1 MHLFQLTKNNFFLL
15 TSLNKKIMAKYSK
28 GAQKAVKSAMKRM
41 EKGTLKSGNSNKKVT
56 NPKQAIAIGL
66 SEAKEKGAK
75 VPAKK
80 AASKN
85 APPKKAAAKKATT
98 KNSKP
103 PVKAAAKKTATTK
116 KAIAKKAPV
125 KKAAAKKKASEKE
138 MPKDKNLSVIEP
150 LMGNQGFPIPAKS
163 ASSVE
168 EKSPVIPLK
177 VEDPIMKV
185 DKNLLKRVTTKRD
198 PQHNI
203 QLSQSKSPIRPS
215 GKKPLFN
222 R

>member
-1 MHLFQLTKNNFFLL
+1 
-15 TSLNKKIMAKYSK
+15 MAKYSK

-80 AASKN
+80 AAKKT
-85 APPKKAAAKKATT
+85 APKKAVAKKTTT
-98 KNSKP
+98 KSSKK
-103 PVKAAAKKTATTK
+103 PVKVAAKKTAPTK
-116 KAIAKKAPV
+116 KVVAKKAPV
-125 KKAAAKKKASEKE
+125 KKAAAKKKVAKKE
-138 MPKDKNLSVIEP
+138 MPKDKNLSVIDSS
-150 LMGNQGFPIPAKS
+150 MSHQVFPISAKNES
-163 ASSVE
+163 PVE
-168 EKSPVIPLK
+168 EKSLVIPQK
-177 VEDPIMKV
+177 IEDPIMKT
-185 DKNLLKRVTTKRD
+185 DKNLLKRITTKRD